1 MIIKSVAST
10 SGYGSGKAFR
20 LCRGNDT
27 GAHVM
32 TVSEAFELERER
44 LSALSKDNDIF
55 SAHLEILEDPELS
68 DAVEEH
74 MAGGKSP
81 LDAVSSACDDIVAM
95 FSSIDDEYL
104 RSRVDDVRDVCR
116 NLESRL
122 AGHSSGTLDIPD
134 GSVVVADEI
143 FPSDTSRMD
152 LSKVSA
158 FVTRKGSVTSHVCI
172 IAGSKGIPVALGV
185 DIDKIAAGDY
195 LIVDGDAGEV
205 TVNPSEDEL
214 ERLAKSRKMKDGE
227 VEIIQEPVEYQG
239 HIVNVYGNA
248 GSVEDVANAM
258 AAGADGIGLFR
269 TEFVFM
275 RSEKYPTEEEQFQIY
290 RDAAL
295 ICGDKPVNIRTM
307 DIGGDKEL
315 PYIPMEPEDN
325 PFLGVRGVRLCL
337 ANPDLFKIQ
346 LRAILRAGSY
356 GNVRILVPMVT
367 TSAEI
372 DRVRGL
378 IEECKAELTAEGKEF
393 GSAVPL
399 GAMVETPA
407 SVFAGESIAEK
418 VDFFSIGTNDLT
430 QYIMAADRGNSGVS
444 MLYNPGDIAVKNALA
459 IVVAN
464 AHKAGIK
471 AGICGEAASDP
482 EYAEF
487 LLEAGID
494 SLSISAPRMI
504 PVIKR
509 LVRQYNPK

>member
-20 LCRGNDT
+20 LCRGNSA

-32 TVSEAFELERER
+32 SIDEAFKAERER
-44 LSALSKDNDIF
+44 LKALSVDNDIF
-55 SAHLEILEDPELS
+55 AAHLEILDDPTLS
-68 DAVEEH
+68 DAIEEH
-74 MAGGKSP
+74 LAGGENP
-81 LDAVSSACDDIVAM
+81 LEAVASACDDIVSM

-104 RSRVDDVRDVCR
+104 RARVDDVKDVCR
-116 NLESRL
+116 NIESRL
-122 AGHSSGTLDIPD
+122 AGNFSGSLDIPE

-172 IAGSKGIPVALGV
+172 IATSRGIPVALGV
-185 DIDKIAAGDY
+185 DIDMIADGDN
-195 LIVDGDAGEV
+195 LIVNGNTGEV
-205 TVNPSEDEL
+205 AVNPTEDEL
-214 ERLAKSRKMKDGE
+214 SKLAESRIVKDRE
-227 VEIIQEPVEYQG
+227 SEIIQEPVEYQG

-248 GSVEDVANAM
+248 GSVEDVAKAM

-275 RSEKYPTEEEQFQIY
+275 RSEEFPTEEEQFEIY

-295 ICGDKPVNIRTM
+295 LCGDKPLTIRTM
-307 DIGGDKEL
+307 DIGGDKKM
-315 PYIPMEPEDN
+315 PYLSIEPEDN

-337 ANPDLFKIQ
+337 ANPGLFKIQ
-346 LRAILRAGSY
+346 LRAILRAGSF

-372 DRVRGL
+372 DRVRAL
-378 IEECKAELTAEGKEF
+378 IEECKAELSAEGKEF
-393 GSAVPL
+393 GSSIPL

-407 SVFAGESIAEK
+407 SVFAGRTIAEK
-418 VDFFSIGTNDLT
+418 VEFFSIGTNDLT

-444 MLYNPGDIAVKNALA
+444 ILYNPKDIAVKNAVE
-459 IVVAN
+459 VVVSN
-464 AHKAGIK
+464 AHEAGIK

-482 EYAEF
+482 EFAEF

-494 SLSISAPRMI
+494 SLSLSDPRMI
-504 PVIKR
+504 PVTKKLIR
-509 LVRQYNPK
+509 R

>member
-10 SGYGSGKAFR
+10 SGYGSGKAFW
-20 LCRGNDT
+20 LYRGNSAGT
-27 GAHVM
+27 HVM
-32 TVSEAFELERER
+32 SIDEAFEAERER
-44 LSALSKDNDIF
+44 LKALSVDNDIF
-55 SAHLEILEDPELS
+55 AAHLEILDDPMLS
-68 DAVEEH
+68 DAIEEH
-74 MAGGKSP
+74 LAGGENP
-81 LDAVSSACDDIVAM
+81 LEAVASACDDIVSM

-104 RSRVDDVRDVCR
+104 RARVDDVKDVCR

-122 AGHSSGTLDIPD
+122 AGNSSGSLDIPE

-172 IAGSKGIPVALGV
+172 IATSRGIPVALGV
-185 DIDKIAAGDY
+185 DVDRIDEGDY

-205 TVNPSEDEL
+205 AVNPSEE
-214 ERLAKSRKMKDGE
+214 EMTKLAISREMNE
-227 VEIIQEPVEYQG
+227 VEAEIILEPVEYQG

-248 GSVEDVANAM
+248 GSVEDVARAM

-275 RSEKYPTEEEQFQIY
+275 HSEEYPAEEDQFEIY
-290 RDAAL
+290 RDAARL
-295 ICGDKPVNIRTM
+295 CGDKPLTIRTM
-307 DIGGDKEL
+307 DIGGDKQL
-315 PYIPMEPEDN
+315 PYLKMEPEDN
-325 PFLGVRGVRLCL
+325 PFLGVRGIRLCL
-337 ANPDLFKIQ
+337 ANPDIFKIQ

-356 GNVRILVPMVT
+356 GNIRILIPMVT

-372 DRVRGL
+372 DRVRGI
-378 IEECKAELTAEGKEF
+378 IEECKAELSAEGKEF
-393 GSAVPL
+393 DNAIPL

-407 SVFAGESIAEK
+407 SVFAGGSIAQK

-430 QYIMAADRGNSGVS
+430 QFIMAADRGNSGVS
-444 MLYNPGDIAVKNALA
+444 MLYDHRDTAVRNALEV
-459 IVVAN
+459 VVAN

-482 EYAEF
+482 EFAEF

-494 SLSISAPRMI
+494 SLSISSPAMI

-509 LVRQYNPK
+509 LIRK

>member
-20 LCRGNDT
+20 LCRGNSA
-27 GAHVM
+27 GEHVM
-32 TVSEAFELERER
+32 SIDEAFKAERER
-44 LSALSKDNDIF
+44 LKALSVDNDIF
-55 SAHLEILEDPELS
+55 AAHLEILDDPMLS
-68 DAVEEH
+68 DAIEEH
-74 MAGGKSP
+74 LAGGENP
-81 LDAVSSACDDIVAM
+81 LEAVASACDDIVSM

-104 RSRVDDVRDVCR
+104 RARVDDVKDVCR

-122 AGHSSGTLDIPD
+122 AGNSSGSLDIPE
-134 GSVVVADEI
+134 GSVVVADEV

-172 IAGSKGIPVALGV
+172 IATSRGIPVALGV
-185 DIDKIAAGDY
+185 DIDMIADGDN
-195 LIVDGDAGEV
+195 LIVNGNTGEV
-205 TVNPSEDEL
+205 AVNPTEDEL
-214 ERLAKSRKMKDGE
+214 SKLAESRIVKDRE
-227 VEIIQEPVEYQG
+227 SEIIQEPVEYQG

-248 GSVEDVANAM
+248 GCVEDVAKAM

-275 RSEKYPTEEEQFQIY
+275 RSEEFPTEEEQFEIY

-295 ICGDKPVNIRTM
+295 LCGDKPLTIRTM
-307 DIGGDKEL
+307 DIGGDKKM
-315 PYIPMEPEDN
+315 PYLSIEPEDN

-337 ANPDLFKIQ
+337 ANPGLFKIQ
-346 LRAILRAGSY
+346 LRAILRAGSF

-372 DRVRGL
+372 DRVRAL
-378 IEECKAELTAEGKEF
+378 IEECKAELSVEGKEF
-393 GSAVPL
+393 GSSIPL

-407 SVFAGESIAEK
+407 SVFAGRTIAEK
-418 VDFFSIGTNDLT
+418 VEFFSIGTNDLT

-444 MLYNPGDIAVKNALA
+444 TLYNPKDIAVKNAVE
-459 IVVAN
+459 VVVSN
-464 AHKAGIK
+464 AHEAGIK

-494 SLSISAPRMI
+494 SLSLSDPRMI
-504 PVIKR
+504 PAIKR
-509 LVRQYNPK
+509 LIRK